1 MYMYVK
7 RWTYCFRFA
16 HSAEATHAL
25 ACLRRKGCFCFRQ
38 RFWMGNDDDDELC
51 QLCDI
56 SLIEIIYCFWQT
68 QWPLLLPPLLL
79 PPLLPLILRHLGL
92 TILRCVGMTIFRR
105 LGSSS
110 LHHVATSCEYSHQVA
125 AFCNMFQHFQ
135 HVATVCNISQHFVA
149 FCNILQHCVSFCSIL
164 HHFGQR
170 FATLC
175 SILYNFATFCNILQ
189 LFCKLAEVQE
199 AKVLYFLAWLGSGWD
214 LGGESVVFL

>member
-1 MYMYVK
+1 
-7 RWTYCFRFA
+7 
-16 HSAEATHAL
+16 
-25 ACLRRKGCFCFRQ
+25 
-38 RFWMGNDDDDELC
+38 
-51 QLCDI
+51 
-56 SLIEIIYCFWQT
+56 
-68 QWPLLLPPLLL
+68 
-79 PPLLPLILRHLGL
+79 
-92 TILRCVGMTIFRR
+92 MTIFRR

-214 LGGESVVFL
+214 LGGESVVFLYMDRWLAGVQGAKVGVQGAKVLYFCSWAWLWLGLWGRKCCVFIAGMALEWLRRLN